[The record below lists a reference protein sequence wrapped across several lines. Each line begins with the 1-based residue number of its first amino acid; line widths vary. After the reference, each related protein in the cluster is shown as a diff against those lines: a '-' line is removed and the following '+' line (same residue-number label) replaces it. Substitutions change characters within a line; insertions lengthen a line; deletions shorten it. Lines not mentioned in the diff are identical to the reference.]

1 MNKREGIAGK
11 VTGLALSG
19 NRAVMTG
26 IKQVRVNGMMS
37 FLLFTCVGL
46 FLLFVMFFHCELLCE
61 ETASEARG
69 FRFFDSSFPENVV
82 SLQLAAVP
90 HNRLMNCCL
99 REVDITTQPTYCRSV
114 LREEFTLQVQP
125 FDSPLI

>member
-1 MNKREGIAGK
+1 M
-11 VTGLALSG
+11 
-19 NRAVMTG
+19 MTG
-26 IKQVRVNGMMS
+26 IKQVRVNGTMS

-46 FLLFVMFFHCELLCE
+46 FLLFVMIFHCELPGE
-61 ETASEARG
+61 ETASKAKEY
-69 FRFFDSSFPENVV
+69 RFFDASFARNVI

-99 REVDITTQPTYCRSV
+99 REVEITTQPTYCRSV
-114 LREEFTLQVQP
+114 LREELSFQVKP